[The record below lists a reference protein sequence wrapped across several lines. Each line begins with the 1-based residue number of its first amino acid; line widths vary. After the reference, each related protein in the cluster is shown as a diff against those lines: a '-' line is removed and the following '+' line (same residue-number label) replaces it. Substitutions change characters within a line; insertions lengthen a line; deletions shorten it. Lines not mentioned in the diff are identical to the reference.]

1 LLQYERKT
9 ESDVAMPNRTIS
21 TKTRTGSIEG
31 ECDPKFDGVLE
42 AFVANFEQRDELG
55 ASVCLNLEGRTVVDL
70 WGGRVK
76 VDGAPWTRD
85 TVSIVFSATK
95 GASAICAHMAADRG
109 QLDLDAPVTRYWPA
123 FGQAGKEEALVSMML
138 DHSVGLPHVRTKVQK
153 GGFYDY
159 DYMIK
164 LLEQEAPFWKPGIRN
179 GYHGITSAWTV
190 GEMVHRST
198 GKRLG
203 KFFQDEVAKPLGLD
217 FHIGFPAD
225 QEHRVAPMIFAP
237 ITDEVRNS
245 RISKAATNER
255 DSATHYFMFNM
266 GGFDAN
272 SREAHAAE
280 IGSANGISNGRGL
293 AGLYAPLANG
303 GELGGVRLVGRDT
316 LQRMALCS
324 VATHEDATLRIPTRF
339 SLGFMKAMD
348 NRRLDNAAHC
358 SLLIG
363 EPAFG
368 HVGAGGSLGFAD
380 PECRMSFGY
389 SMNRMGFGILM
400 NDRGQSLVDAAYKAL
415 GYRSNAGGVW
425 AH

>member
-1 LLQYERKT
+1 MT
-9 ESDVAMPNRTIS
+9 NRAIS
-21 TKTRTGSIEG
+21 KKLGAGTVEG
-31 ECDPKFDGVLE
+31 ECDPKFDGVLD
-42 AFVANFEQRDELG
+42 AFVENFEKRQEVG

-70 WGGRVK
+70 WGGRVA
-76 VDGAPWTRD
+76 VDGAPWVRD
-85 TVSIVFSATK
+85 TISIIFSATK

-123 FGQAGKEEALVSMML
+123 FGQAGKEGAVVSMML
-138 DHSVGLPHVRTKVQK
+138 DHSVGLPHLRTTVRK

-159 DYMIK
+159 DYMIGM
-164 LLEQEAPFWKPGIRN
+164 LEREEPFWKPGIRN

-203 KFFQDEVAKPLGLD
+203 EFFREEVAKPLGLD
-217 FHIGFPAD
+217 FSIGLPAD
-225 QEHRVAPMIFAP
+225 RESRVAKMIFAP

-245 RISKAATNER
+245 RISIAAVNEK
-255 DSATHYFMFNM
+255 DSPTYYFMFNM

-280 IGSANGISNGRGL
+280 IGSANGISNARGL

-303 GELGGVRLVGRDT
+303 GELNGVRLVGRDSLT
-316 LQRMALCS
+316 RMALCS

-358 SLLIG
+358 SLLIS

-380 PECRMSFGY
+380 PESRMSFGY
-389 SMNRMGFGILM
+389 TMNRMGFGILL
-400 NDRGQSLVDAAYKAL
+400 NDRGQSLVDAAYRAL
-415 GYRSNAGGVW
+415 GYRSDAGGVW
-425 AH
+425 AQ

>member
-1 LLQYERKT
+1 M
-9 ESDVAMPNRTIS
+9 ANRTIS
-21 TKTRTGSIEG
+21 KSTRAGTVEG
-31 ECDPKFDGVLE
+31 EFDPKFEGLVD
-42 AFVANFEQRDELG
+42 AFVENFERRDEVG
-55 ASVCLNLEGRTVVDL
+55 ASCCLTLEGRTVADL
-70 WGGRVK
+70 WGGRVA
-76 VDGAPWTRD
+76 VDGAAWTRD
-85 TVSIVFSATK
+85 TISIVFSATK
-95 GASAICAHMAADRG
+95 GATALCAHMAADRG
-109 QLDLDAPVTRYWPA
+109 QLDLDAPVTRYWPT
-123 FGQAGKEEALVSMML
+123 FGQAGKEEALVTMML
-138 DHSVGLPHVRTKVQK
+138 DHSVGLPHLRTKVKK

-159 DYMIK
+159 DYMIG
-164 LLEQEAPFWKPGIRN
+164 LLEREEPFWKPGIRN
-179 GYHGITSAWTV
+179 GYHGITLAWTI

-203 KFFQDEVAKPLGLD
+203 AFFHEEVAKPLGLD
-217 FHIGFPAD
+217 FAIGLPAD
-225 QEHRVAPMIFAP
+225 REPRVAPMIYAP

-245 RISKAATNER
+245 RVSQAAVKEK

-272 SREAHAAE
+272 SHEAHAAE
-280 IGSANGISNGRGL
+280 IGSANGISNARGL

-303 GELGGVRLVGRDT
+303 GELKGVRLVGRDA

-358 SLLIG
+358 SLLMG

-389 SMNRMGFGILM
+389 TMNRMGFGILM
-400 NDRGQSLVDAAYKAL
+400 NDRGQSLVDAAYRAL
-415 GYRSNAGGVW
+415 GYRSDASGVW
-425 AH
+425 AR